1 MHKAVFATMT
11 LALVLLVG
19 CLNERHAAKSEGVV
33 IALNFGI
40 EHKGDLVRLREEL
53 AGTGI
58 QCHMGVLDLNYA
70 PILVQAPEATRAQVA
85 AAAITVRDSLTI
97 RLLKSPVPWESPSLF
112 TNSIFEVWESGHLV
126 REEQFKLY

>member
-58 QCHMGVLDLNYA
+58 QCHMD
-70 PILVQAPEATRAQVA
+70 IHDR
-85 AAAITVRDSLTI
+85 RDS
-97 RLLKSPVPWESPSLF
+97 RRSPW
-112 TNSIFEVWESGHLV
+112 
-126 REEQFKLY
+126 